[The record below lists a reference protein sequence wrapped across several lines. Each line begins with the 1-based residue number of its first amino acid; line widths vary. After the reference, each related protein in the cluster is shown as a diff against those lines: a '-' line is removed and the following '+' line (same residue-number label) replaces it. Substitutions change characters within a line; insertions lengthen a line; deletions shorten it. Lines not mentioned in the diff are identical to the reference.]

1 MPEDRSEE
9 RQPKYSR
16 RKALGKLGLG
26 LTAIA
31 GAVFVLKNL
40 VPSAEEPDTSAR
52 LPGPDSIFHP
62 RDGHPMDRGSTT
74 RDA

>member
-1 MPEDRSEE
+1 MPADRSEE

-16 RKALGKLGLG
+16 RRALGKLGLG

-31 GAVFVLKNL
+31 GAVLLLRNL
-40 VPSAEEPDTSAR
+40 VPSAEEPHRSAR

-62 RDGHPMDRGSTT
+62 RSDRPTDRGNPGSG
-74 RDA
+74 A